1 MSFLRKLIPILLSIL
16 SISLSVSAQD
26 DLLSLVD
33 DDSVRTEKVYAAF
46 KSTRVINSHS
56 IDNISGGVLD
66 FRIMHRFGRLN
77 TGLYE
82 LYGLDQATIRL
93 GLDYGISDRITVGFG
108 RSTYYKE
115 LDGFIKYKM
124 LWQTTGAKVI
134 PVSVILISGMTMN
147 GLKWSE
153 PERENY
159 FTSRLGYY
167 NQILIG
173 RKFSDAFTFQIGPTF
188 VHRNLVETSEDEHDI
203 FSIEFG
209 TRIRLT
215 RRLALTADYFYLLP
229 DQLPEPYGDVFSIG
243 LDIETG
249 GHVFQLHFTN
259 ATAMNEKTFITETD
273 GKWSEGDIHFGFN
286 ISRVFTI
293 SDRKR
298 KQH

>member
-1 MSFLRKLIPILLSIL
+1 MQFLRKLIPFLLTLLSIGF
-16 SISLSVSAQD
+16 SASAQD
-26 DLLSLVD
+26 DLLSMIE
-33 DDSVRTEKVYAAF
+33 DDSTETERVISSF

-56 IDNISGGVLD
+56 LENISAGVLD

-77 TGLYE
+77 TGAYE

-93 GLDYGISDRITVGFG
+93 GLDYGISDRLTVGFG

-115 LDGFIKYKM
+115 LDGFIKYKL
-124 LWQTTGAKVI
+124 LWQTTGAKVM
-134 PVSVILISGMTMN
+134 PVSVILISGMTVN
-147 GLKWSE
+147 GLKWAD
-153 PERENY
+153 PDRENY
-159 FTSRLGYY
+159 FSSRLGYY
-167 NQILIG
+167 YQMLIG
-173 RKFSDAFTFQIGPTF
+173 RKFSDSFSLQLGPTF
-188 VHRNLVETSEDEHDI
+188 VHRNIVQTAEDEHDI
-203 FSIEFG
+203 YALEAG
-209 TRIRLT
+209 TRIRLS
-215 RRLALTADYFYLLP
+215 RRLAITADYFYVP
-229 DQLPEPYGDVFSIG
+229 PGQLDEQYGDVFSIG

-298 KQH
+298 KPH